1 MKGVGFRVERN
12 GMMAVHVGECVEEAE
27 VVGG

>member
-12 GMMAVHVGECVEEAE
+12 GMMVVYVGECVEEVE